1 MQAPYF
7 PSLAPAQQPLRVR
20 LSCDSCSE
28 AKVKCDKRRPACER
42 CSSNQLH
49 CIYSISRRHGCKRKV
64 ASEPA
69 ITAHET
75 ANIPEQSSIEGSG
88 GGSALATYDSNEL
101 SGSNTA
107 NESISFHDGNEFSDP
122 FQYLTDD
129 EITMSADVNG
139 SAFAFSSSP
148 TTPNNSLQS
157 VHHLRRQQEPGQA
170 PWTPF
175 ATSSIKSIYGQNL
188 SVSRYSAALP
198 AASKAFGGAF
208 DRTTDSHKNPNL
220 ATGNNRPREVHN
232 CEAYA
237 LTLLRSLHHWP
248 LFSPEKHS
256 QITSSNQACAFPEI
270 YPADGNANPE
280 VLHSLDTIL
289 HANKCALS
297 GILKLFECSCAR
309 RPHLATLYMS
319 IITKMLSLYEIAAT
333 MDMSSPDCPSSAS
346 PTDATYDLYGPR
358 PSRTTAIQVGV
369 FDLDEEDQATLQRG
383 IILRQLRK
391 MEEAIENFASLNGGD
406 LTDHDISVEQWHS
419 LAISMIKKDLQRI
432 YQNCKEKLL
441 IIA

>member
-7 PSLAPAQQPLRVR
+7 PSLVPAQQPLRVR

-49 CIYSISRRHGCKRKV
+49 CIYSVSRRHGCKRKV

-69 ITAHET
+69 ITAHDT
-75 ANIPEQSSIEGSG
+75 ANISGQSSREGPG
-88 GGSALATYDSNEL
+88 GDSASATKSQDRDTIGFSTYDSIEL

-107 NESISFHDGNEFSDP
+107 NESITFHDGNDFSEP
-122 FQYLTDD
+122 FQCLADD

-139 SAFAFSSSP
+139 SAFAFDSSP
-148 TTPNNSLQS
+148 TTSDSPFQS
-157 VHHLRRQQEPGQA
+157 AHRLRRQQEPGQT

-175 ATSSIKSIYGQNL
+175 AAPSTKSIHGQNL
-188 SVSRYSAALP
+188 RVSGYSAALP
-198 AASKAFGGAF
+198 AAFKALSGAF
-208 DRTTDSHKNPNL
+208 DRTT
-220 ATGNNRPREVHN
+220 GRPREVHN

-248 LFSPEKHS
+248 LYSPDKDS

-270 YPADGNANPE
+270 YPADGDANPE

-346 PTDATYDLYGPR
+346 PIDATYDLYGPR
-358 PSRTTAIQVGV
+358 LSRTSAIQVGV

-391 MEEAIENFASLNGGD
+391 MEEAIENFAPLDDGD
-406 LTDHDISVEQWHS
+406 LMDHDISLKQWHS

-441 IIA
+441 IMA